1 MMKKVF
7 MFLALGLAVIKSN
20 AQDPGSISLNVYGGY
35 TFTDRVRFD
44 ASYADVKG
52 AFEWGGGLEYFVRRD
67 NSVEVRYRRMATN
80 SPVYGPLG
88 AQLNKDNDASS
99 AQFILLGGNR
109 YFSSGIGDRTM
120 PYIGAGIGVAILS
133 GPENSRTSFAWDL
146 QAGIKVK
153 TQKALAFKLH
163 AYVQSAISQFGNDY
177 WYYPG
182 WGTVAVA
189 DYAHLFQFGLGGAV
203 VLDFKRK

>member
-1 MMKKVF
+1 MKKL
-7 MFLALGLAVIKSN
+7 MMIMAIALVAFKAN
-20 AQDPGSISLNVYGGY
+20 AQDPNSISLNVYGGY
-35 TFTDRVRFD
+35 TFTDRVRLD
-44 ASYADVKG
+44 ASYTDVKG
-52 AFEWGGGLEYFVRRD
+52 AFEWGGGLEYFLHRD
-67 NSVEVRYRRMATN
+67 NSIELRYRRMATN
-80 SPVYGPLG
+80 TPLYGPAG
-88 AQLNKDNDASS
+88 NQLNKDNDESS

-120 PYIGAGIGVAILS
+120 PFIGGGLGVAIFN
-133 GPENSRTSFAWDL
+133 GPENSRTSFAWDF
-146 QAGIKVK
+146 QAGIKVR

-203 VLDFKRK
+203 VLDFRRK